1 MIEKIKS
8 LNGYILKPDG
18 GVDIGILILRVFT
31 GFLMLQNHGL
41 SKITSGIDRWERLG
55 HALTDMIGID
65 SFHIFF
71 GFLAS
76 LAESLGAI
84 LISIGL
90 FTRVS
95 SFLLFFTM
103 MIACLKHFFKG
114 DFSELAFVYAVIC
127 IVFIITGSG
136 RYGLD
141 YYFFRRG

>member
-8 LNGYILKPDG
+8 IIGNILRPDG
-18 GVDIGILILRVFT
+18 GVDIGIFILRVFS
-31 GFLMLQNHGL
+31 GFLMFQNHGL
-41 SKITSGIDRWERLG
+41 SKITSGTARWEKLG
-55 HALTDMIGID
+55 HAFTDMIGID
-65 SFHIFF
+65 SFHVFF
-71 GFLAS
+71 GFMAS

-103 MIACLKHFFKG
+103 MIASLKHFFKG

-127 IVFIITGSG
+127 IVFIISGSG
-136 RYGLD
+136 KYGLD
-141 YYFFRRG
+141 YYFFRKR

>member
-1 MIEKIKS
+1 MVEKIKN
-8 LNGYILKPDG
+8 LIGIVLKPDG
-18 GVDIGILILRVFT
+18 SVDIGIFILRIFT
-31 GFLMLQNHGL
+31 GYLMLKNHGL
-41 SKITSGIDRWERLG
+41 SKITSGTARWEKLG

-65 SFHIFF
+65 SFHVFF

-76 LAESLGAI
+76 LAESMGAI

-103 MIACLKHFFKG
+103 MVASLKHFLKG
-114 DFSELAFVYAVIC
+114 DFSELAFIYAVIC

-136 RYGLD
+136 KYGLD
-141 YYFFRRG
+141 YHFFRRK

>member
-8 LNGYILKPDG
+8 LTGYILKPDG

-31 GFLMLQNHGL
+31 GFFMFQYHGL
-41 SKITSGIDRWERLG
+41 SKITSGTARWERLG

-65 SFHIFF
+65 SFQVFF

-76 LAESLGAI
+76 LAESFGAI

-136 RYGLD
+136 KYGLD
-141 YYFFRRG
+141 YYFFRRR

>member
-8 LNGYILKPDG
+8 LTGYILKPDG
-18 GVDIGILILRVFT
+18 GVDIGLLTLRVFT

-41 SKITSGIDRWERLG
+41 SKITAGTDRWERLG
-55 HALTDMIGID
+55 HALTDIIGID
-65 SFHIFF
+65 SFHVFF

-136 RYGLD
+136 KYGLD
-141 YYFFRRG
+141 YYFFRKG